1 MVSSQPSP
9 QRRVSFP
16 PSNEDWGGWILAA
29 ASGDQ
34 DALGRLY
41 DRTNRILF
49 GLILRILRD
58 RGSAEEVL
66 VDVYLQVWRKGE
78 TYSATKGSPLAW
90 LLTIARSRA
99 IDALRSR
106 TVREFAQHV
115 PLETAGGVADGAP
128 DPEENSAIAQRRFLI
143 QRALA
148 SLSNDQREAIELAFF
163 CGLSHTEIAEALG
176 QPLGTIKTR
185 VRLGMARLRE
195 SLLYCEGL

>member
-1 MVSSQPSP
+1 MTEQSLPGA
-9 QRRVSFP
+9 F
-16 PSNEDWGGWILAA
+16 EHWGGWILAA

-34 DALGRLY
+34 EALGRLY
-41 DRTNRILF
+41 DSTNRILF

-58 RGSAEEVL
+58 RASAEEVL
-66 VDVYLQVWRKGE
+66 VDVYLQVWRRGE

-99 IDALRSR
+99 IDACRSR
-106 TVREFAQHV
+106 AVREFEQHV
-115 PLETAGGVADGAP
+115 PLETAGSVADAAP
-128 DPEENSAIAQRRFLI
+128 DPEENSAISQRRSLV

-148 SLSNDQREAIELAFF
+148 TLSKDQREAIELAFF
-163 CGLSHTEIAEALG
+163 RGLSHTEVAEALG

-195 SLLYCEGL
+195 SLLYCEEGL